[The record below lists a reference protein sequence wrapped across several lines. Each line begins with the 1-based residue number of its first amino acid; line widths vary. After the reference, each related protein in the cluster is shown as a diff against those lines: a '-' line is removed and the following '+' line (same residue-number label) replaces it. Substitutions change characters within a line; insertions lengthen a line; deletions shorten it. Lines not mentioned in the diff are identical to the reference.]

1 MDTDRSAQLE
11 APPQLLIIDDE
22 PIIGKRLQHAFGKVG
37 LNALIFTSPQA
48 AMEAMNKESFNVVIT
63 DFRMK
68 GMDGLE
74 VFRQVKQLNQKTKV
88 IIISGS
94 ASPETVDTAFQ
105 EGVFDFLVKPFRLDE
120 LKSSVSRAMEEIKGE
135 DGGGIPAC

>member
-1 MDTDRSAQLE
+1 MMDTDRSAQLE

-22 PIIGKRLQHAFGKVG
+22 PIIGKRLQHAFGKIG
-37 LNALIFTSPQA
+37 LNSLIFTSPQA
-48 AMEAMNKESFNVVIT
+48 ALEAMSKESFNVVIT

-120 LKSSVSRAMEEIKGE
+120 LKSSVSRAMEEISGE
-135 DGGGIPAC
+135 TPPAA

>member
-1 MDTDRSAQLE
+1 MQASSS
-11 APPQLLIIDDE
+11 PQLLIIDDE
-22 PIIGKRLQHAFGKVG
+22 PIIGKRLQHTFSKIG
-37 LNALIFTSPQA
+37 LNALSFTSPQA
-48 AMEAMNKESFNVVIT
+48 AMESLSTAAVSVVIT

-74 VFRQVKQLNQKTKV
+74 VFRQVKQSRPQSKV
-88 IIISGS
+88 IIISGY

-120 LKSSVSRAMEEIKGE
+120 LKAAVSRAMVAISEESSS
-135 DGGGIPAC
+135 

>member
-1 MDTDRSAQLE
+1 MMATDRGAQPN
-11 APPQLLIIDDE
+11 AAPQLLIIDDE

-48 AMEAMNKESFNVVIT
+48 ALEAMNKATFNVVIT

-74 VFRQVKQLNQKTKV
+74 VFRQVKQLNPKSKV
-88 IIISGS
+88 IIISGY
-94 ASPETVDTAFQ
+94 ASPEMVDIAFQ

-120 LKSSVSRAMEEIKGE
+120 LKSSVSRAMEEIAKE
-135 DGGGIPAC
+135 DGPSY

>member
-1 MDTDRSAQLE
+1 MQIMQQTVPRGT
-11 APPQLLIIDDE
+11 PQLLIIDDE
-22 PIIGKRLQHAFGKVG
+22 PIIGKRLQHAFGKIG

-48 AMEAMNKESFNVVIT
+48 AMEAMSKETFNVVIT

-74 VFRQVKQLNQKTKV
+74 VFRQVRQTNPKSKV
-88 IIISGS
+88 IIISGY
-94 ASPETVDTAFQ
+94 ASPETVDTAFH

-120 LKSSVSRAMEEIKGE
+120 LKSSVNRAIEEVNE
-135 DGGGIPAC
+135 AAQAA

>member
-1 MDTDRSAQLE
+1 MQRMTTSDT
-11 APPQLLIIDDE
+11 PQLLIIDDE
-22 PIIGKRLQHAFGKVG
+22 PIIGKRLQHTFSKIG
-37 LNALIFTSPQA
+37 LNAQAFTSPQT
-48 AMEAMNKESFNVVIT
+48 AMERISSAPVHVVIT

-74 VFRQVKQLNQKTKV
+74 VFRQVKKLSPHSKV
-88 IIISGS
+88 IIISGY

-120 LKSSVSRAMEEIKGE
+120 LKEAVRRALE
-135 DGGGIPAC
+135 DISQERAAEA

>member
-1 MDTDRSAQLE
+1 MDTETLARPE
-11 APPQLLIIDDE
+11 APQLFIIDDE
-22 PIIGKRLQHAFGKVG
+22 PIIGKRLQHTFGKIG
-37 LNALIFTSPQA
+37 LDALTFTNPQS
-48 AMEAMNKESFNVVIT
+48 AMETMSKERVNIVIT

-74 VFRQVKQLNQKTKV
+74 VFRQVKQLNPKSKV
-88 IIISGS
+88 IIISGY

-120 LKSSVSRAMEEIKGE
+120 LKSSVSRAIEEISEKSGAV
-135 DGGGIPAC
+135 PA